1 MKHEKSCPKCFGK
14 GLDAFGKPCNYV
26 RPVEPEVHSFGI
38 KKWDDATSTWVD
50 TLPSGDVFT
59 VLGGIVHLSDRTTVT
74 DGDPNVH
81 WDESWNDIEL
91 DQGEHQVH

>member
-1 MKHEKSCPKCFGK
+1 MDPHGERQKRGVP
-14 GLDAFGKPCNYV
+14 
-26 RPVEPEVHSFGI
+26 PVTHTSGI
-38 KKWDDATSTWVD
+38 KKWDDVTSTWVD
-50 TLPSGDVFT
+50 TLPSGDVWM
-59 VLGGIVHLSDRTTVT
+59 VGGHVHLSDRTTVT